1 MKFLTYLAEK
11 NKQPSF
17 GFKLNDLIIDIRR
30 SAEWINKDQGNE
42 KFLTIPND
50 LKSTISDWN
59 HFFPILQEMEEIV
72 KSCDLSEISNADRF
86 ETFFSGINLSAFGF
100 GVFSV

>member
-30 SAEWINKDQGNE
+30 SAEWINKAQGNE
-42 KFLTIPND
+42 KFLTIED
-50 LKSTISDWN
+50 S
-59 HFFPILQEMEEIV
+59 EM
-72 KSCDLSEISNADRF
+72 
-86 ETFFSGINLSAFGF
+86 T
-100 GVFSV
+100 VFSVWNLIKSKWPQDNIIVAINQEITDMQAIINPDDEVAFMPIFTGG